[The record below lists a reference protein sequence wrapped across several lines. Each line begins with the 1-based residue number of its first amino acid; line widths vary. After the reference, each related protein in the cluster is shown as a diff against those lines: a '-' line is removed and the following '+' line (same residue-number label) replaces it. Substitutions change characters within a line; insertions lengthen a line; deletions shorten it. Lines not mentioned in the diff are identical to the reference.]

1 MWKSFKVKPTPKFSQ
16 STLKWLF
23 KMLKVHLFTTHVWIY
38 ASCEVLLHRHTRT
51 HCQILKKQQHVLF
64 GVPKNEQTITRKQDQ
79 PLKQRE
85 IWMRRVTER
94 AWDTMKNDFIKTQS
108 LKLRE
113 KLSAEFKRHA
123 TLLGLHKAP
132 ETSQEPRRK
141 KEKKKSQGIA
151 KVPHHYANA
160 ILFHFISVSFS
171 TLAICAVAHV
181 GASKGGSARP
191 HANTPIWGSN
201 SPSWSPHT
209 GHAVATEMW
218 SNVTA
223 DLCKTPSEETCAL
236 PSPWGTNERLS

>member
-1 MWKSFKVKPTPKFSQ
+1 MQ
-16 STLKWLF
+16 
-23 KMLKVHLFTTHVWIY
+23 
-38 ASCEVLLHRHTRT
+38 
-51 HCQILKKQQHVLF
+51 
-64 GVPKNEQTITRKQDQ
+64 
-79 PLKQRE
+79 
-85 IWMRRVTER
+85 RVTEQ
-94 AWDTMKNDFIKTQS
+94 AQGTMNNYFIKTQS

-113 KLSAEFKRHA
+113 KLSAEFKRHS

-132 ETSQEPRRK
+132 ETSQERRRK
-141 KEKKKSQGIA
+141 KEKKSHCIT

-201 SPSWSPHT
+201 NPSWSPHI
-209 GHAVATEMW
+209 GHAAGTEMW

-223 DLCKTPSEETCAL
+223 DLCKTPSELSGRKPVHLPLPVGQASACLKEYKSNLTQVGPNTGALETKL
-236 PSPWGTNERLS
+236 FDNRV